1 MAAKGGFD
9 ITAISNY
16 IDETSFELIAKSILE
31 TSAARQ
37 MNVRTGLQ
45 GNNVNIPLLD
55 TDFIV
60 VDGEN
65 CGFSPSGNTTVSVVP
80 MSLANAKVNITQCV
94 QTLRDTFFSQALAAG
109 ALGGGESIPF
119 EQMLAEHFVKKLN
132 NWNESFIFQG
142 ATIGSTTFSG
152 LTDYLTVAQGT
163 ISGATAAAWTPST
176 AVDAAQVLYNALPD
190 TAAMMDDL
198 VLFLSPTNYRAL
210 QLGITQENYYHIPPG
225 GEIVIPG
232 TNVVCIPS
240 AGLSGADAN
249 KKYLGPKST
258 LFLGTDLESDFETF
272 KLWYS
277 QDNDEVRG
285 LMRWRVG
292 VAVSEPNLWV
302 AEL

>member
-1 MAAKGGFD
+1 MATGFD

-31 TSAARQ
+31 TSAAKQ

-45 GNNVNIPLLD
+45 GNSVNIPLLD
-55 TDFIV
+55 TDFV
-60 VDGEN
+60 VADGQT
-65 CGFSPSGNTTVSVVP
+65 CGFSATGDTTISVVP
-80 MSLANAKVNITQCV
+80 MELANAKVNIVQCA

-119 EQMLAEHFVKKLN
+119 EQMLANHFVKKLN

-176 AVDAAQVLYNALPD
+176 AVAAAQTLYNALPD

-198 VLFLSPTNYRAL
+198 VLFLSPANYRAL
-210 QLGITQENYYHIPPG
+210 QLGITQENYYHIAPG
-225 GEIVIPG
+225 GDIYIPG
-232 TNVVCIPS
+232 TNVICVAS
-240 AGLSGADAN
+240 AGLSGGDAN

-258 LFLGTDLESDFETF
+258 LFMGTDLESDFEQF